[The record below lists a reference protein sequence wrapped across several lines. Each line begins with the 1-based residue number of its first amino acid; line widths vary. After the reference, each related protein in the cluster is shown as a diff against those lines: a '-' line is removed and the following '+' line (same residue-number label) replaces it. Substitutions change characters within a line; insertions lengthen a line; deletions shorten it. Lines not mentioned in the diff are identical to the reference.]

1 LTDLQVGGGS
11 GFASAAIA
19 KAFPSLH
26 LIVQDIVVNDALK
39 VENPE
44 ANIEWMQYDFNT
56 PQTVVAD
63 VYFYRFIFHNYPDA
77 TVINILKAATA
88 VLKPGAKVLIN
99 DSGLPDPGEGRW
111 FDEKAARFA
120 HAISYVHATR

>member
-1 LTDLQVGGGS
+1 M
-11 GFASAAIA
+11 
-19 KAFPSLH
+19 H